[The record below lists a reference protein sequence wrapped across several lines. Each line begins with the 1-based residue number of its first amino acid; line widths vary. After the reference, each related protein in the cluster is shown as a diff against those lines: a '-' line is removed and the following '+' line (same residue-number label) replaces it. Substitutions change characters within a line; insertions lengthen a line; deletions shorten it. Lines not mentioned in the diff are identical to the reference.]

1 MGDVKFTVIELYV
14 DGEQVGPR
22 SIGSLLPFGTVT
34 GEEQAELS
42 EAAAEGEKGVL
53 ESESESE
60 FDAEAE
66 MDTDDDDSGSSL
78 IGALIA
84 LALLVAAGVAVKKY
98 RGGDEEPP
106 EYESETEPDVVVD

>member
-34 GEEQAELS
+34 DDEQAELA
-42 EAAAEGEKGVL
+42 EAAQEEEGVL
-53 ESESESE
+53 ES
-60 FDAEAE
+60 DADADTE
-66 MDTDDDDSGSSL
+66 TDDDDSGSSL

-98 RGGDEEPP
+98 RGGDDEPP
-106 EYESETEPDVVVD
+106 EYEPETEPDVVVD